1 MTKTKTPTNAAA
13 WFEICVKNLDRAAAF
28 YGSVLGA
35 PLRRETMGPQE
46 IAVFP
51 YEGGM
56 SGNLYEGREV
66 GGGAAPAPG
75 AAEAPLVHFNAPSPL
90 EEALARVKTSG
101 GEVLSAIQG
110 TPDGGRF
117 AYCRDPDGT
126 RFGLYTPA

>member
-1 MTKTKTPTNAAA
+1 MSKTKTPTNAAA
-13 WFEICVKNLDRAAAF
+13 WFEIGVKNLDRGAAF

-35 PLRRETMGPQE
+35 PLKRETMGPQE

-56 SGNLYEGREV
+56 SGNLYEGRDI
-66 GGGAAPAPG
+66 GAAAPV
-75 AAEAPLVHFNAPSPL
+75 VHLNAPAPL

-101 GEVLSAIQG
+101 GEVLSSIQG

-126 RFGLYTPA
+126 RFGLFTAA